1 MMRIQRYFRNLRE
14 NVISSKT
21 PFHRFISIP
30 RHAYGVKN
38 TGEQTEV
45 TEMSEKCLAAVK
57 INQDLCSRCSVCY
70 SICPFEA
77 INRDAETCKV
87 EIDNQKCQVCG
98 ICSSACPVTAIEM
111 AYYDYDHLIDYINCE
126 TKNTKADTL
135 VMMCRG
141 NSPYTMEMEDIL
153 KGQGLTVKNYI
164 PLRVPCAGRI
174 PTDFVFNVLHSGVKN
189 IVSVQC
195 EDAFCRMKEGTKIE
209 TRRLLLSKAVLQQ
222 LGFGEDAVKVVK
234 FSRKAA
240 HVTDECVGC
249 DKCVFICPYNAITAQ
264 SFANPSID
272 MQKCTG
278 CGACQLVCPHD
289 AIQVKGFE
297 FNNVMD
303 RYGKAIAK
311 LKAQKK
317 APAIMVFSCQWA
329 EYPGLDDPESVLKGK
344 NALVLEVP
352 CFKSMDPVHVV
363 NAFRSGFDGV
373 IGVVCSATDCKLQEG
388 RDVAERQLGVLQDAL
403 KKMGLSDRFEYVEL
417 SPRCQGEFK
426 PKFEA
431 FYNKIAAM
439 PQCIVSVKTEAK
451 GKRTK

>member
-1 MMRIQRYFRNLRE
+1 
-14 NVISSKT
+14 
-21 PFHRFISIP
+21 
-30 RHAYGVKN
+30 
-38 TGEQTEV
+38 
-45 TEMSEKCLAAVK
+45 MSEKCLAAVK

-70 SICPFEA
+70 SMCPFEA

-98 ICSSACPVTAIEM
+98 ICYSACPVTAIEM
-111 AYYDYDHLIDYINCE
+111 AYYDYNHLVDYVNNE
-126 TKNTKADTL
+126 RKTVKADTL

-141 NSPYTMEMEDIL
+141 NSPSTAEISDIL
-153 KGQGLTVKNYI
+153 KEQGLNVKKYI

-174 PTDFVFNVLHSGVKN
+174 PTDFVFNSMNSGIKN

-209 TRRLLLSKAVLQQ
+209 TRRLILSKAVLEQ
-222 LGFGEDAVKVVK
+222 LGYSPDAVKVVK
-234 FSRKAA
+234 YSRKAV
-240 HVTDECVGC
+240 HVTEECVGC

-264 SFANPSID
+264 SFANPKVD
-272 MQKCTG
+272 MEKCTG

-303 RYGKAIAK
+303 KFAKAATQ
-311 LKAQKK
+311 LKTQSKK
-317 APAIMVFSCQWA
+317 PAVLVFSCQWS
-329 EYPGLDDPESVLKGK
+329 EYSGLDDPESVLKGK

-352 CFKSMDPVHVV
+352 CFKSMDPVQIA
-363 NAFRSGFDGV
+363 NAFKLGFDGV
-373 IGVVCSATDCKLQEG
+373 MGVVCSKDDCKLQQG
-388 RDVAERQLGVLQDAL
+388 RDAAERQLGVLQSYL
-403 KKMGLSDRFEYVEL
+403 KKVGLLDRFEYVEL

-431 FYNKIAAM
+431 FYTKIATM
-439 PQCIVSVKTEAK
+439 PQCITAVKTEAK
-451 GKRTK
+451 AKRTK